1 MDEFVAFLS
10 RVEALIPPFG
20 NLVVAFC
27 FIAGI
32 VLTIRGIL
40 LAGRAGEG
48 LGALGRGGGWMVLGH
63 FVVGA
68 LLIALPSTIESSVAT
83 LFGSNE
89 IKEPSMIFAY
99 APQMLEPVSTEAAR
113 KIIVSLLYVIQFIG
127 LVGLVRGL
135 FLLNQAPSHPGQGLV
150 GRGTT
155 HLVGGA
161 FAMNIVVFV
170 SMVEKVVIG

>member
-20 NLVVAFC
+20 NLVVAFA

-32 VLTIRGIL
+32 VLIMRGIL

-48 LGALGRGGGWMVLGH
+48 LSSLGRTGGWTILGH
-63 FVVGA
+63 FTVGA
-68 LLIALPSTIESSVAT
+68 LLIALPGTIESSVAT

-99 APQMLEPVSTEAAR
+99 APEMLEPASNEAAR
-113 KIIVSLLYVIQFIG
+113 KSIVSLLTVVQFIG

-161 FAMNIVVFV
+161 FAMNIVMFV
-170 SMVEKVVIG
+170 SLVEHVVIG

>member
-1 MDEFVAFLS
+1 MDAFVAFLS

-20 NLVVAFC
+20 NVVIAFC

-32 VLTIRGIL
+32 VLIMRAIL

-48 LGALGRGGGWMVLGH
+48 PGALGRSGLWTILGH
-63 FVVGA
+63 FAIGA

-89 IKEPSMIFAY
+89 IEEPSMIFAY
-99 APQMLEPVSTEAAR
+99 APQMLAPASTDAAR
-113 KIIVSLLYVIQFIG
+113 KIIVSLLTVVQFIG
-127 LVGLVRGL
+127 LIGLVRGL
-135 FLLNQAPSHPGQGLV
+135 FLLNQAPSHPGQGLI

-170 SMVEKVVIG
+170 SMIEKVVIG